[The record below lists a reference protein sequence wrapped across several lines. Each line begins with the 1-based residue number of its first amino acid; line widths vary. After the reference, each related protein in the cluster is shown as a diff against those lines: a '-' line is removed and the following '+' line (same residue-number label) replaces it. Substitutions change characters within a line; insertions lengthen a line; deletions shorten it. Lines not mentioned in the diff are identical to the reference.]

1 MRCMAKEE
9 RAYVDGALAVGLTAF
24 WAWTHLM
31 AFRPHAWLVGDQ
43 ADVGVAWI
51 VSNFA
56 SLVALALMFF
66 VGRRHAGAFRSRGC
80 IGAVAVVGACSGAG
94 LVAPGVPDALRMA
107 CTVAASA
114 CDMAFIGC
122 WAAPYVAADGRGRR
136 TAVTL
141 AAIVAS
147 FAAYLALAALP
158 GVWAPAAMAAL
169 PVVSAACLWR
179 TAGSGHDAAGAGALG
194 PEPAAVS
201 QKQEAVRPP
210 LLVLGF
216 IMVFSIP
223 LNFLQTR
230 GIGFSGAETGY
241 VGPFALALALL
252 ASACV
257 AELACSH
264 RGWSVLPLAMVL
276 LLSLAL
282 LGSPVSYG
290 EGWVTSGVTLA
301 GYFLFLS
308 VTYLQL
314 GRCVDEGAGG
324 ANPVC
329 VFSAGMLANAL
340 GLLLGTALGFFAQA
354 VSVGVANVVTLVIVY
369 GLFVLGMAL
378 LPHRMKQLLLN
389 QKAGERD
396 VSPKNQYVASMVQ
409 SINEQCARVA
419 ECFGLTEREGVVLG
433 YLVRGW
439 SLQMIA
445 EEENLARSTIKTHVT
460 HIYQKLGVHTR
471 EELVLVVESVGE

>member
-1 MRCMAKEE
+1 MAKEE
-9 RAYVDGALAVGLTAF
+9 RAYVDAVLAVGLTAF

-31 AFRPHAWLVGDQ
+31 AFRPHAWLAGNQ

-66 VGRRHAGAFRSRGC
+66 AGRGHAGVFRSWGC

-94 LVAPGVPDALRMA
+94 LVAPGVPDVLRMA
-107 CTVAASA
+107 CTVAVSA

-122 WAAPYVAADGRGRR
+122 WAAPYVAAGGRGHR
-136 TAVTL
+136 TVVTL

-147 FAAYLALAALP
+147 FAVYLALAALP
-158 GVWAPAAMAAL
+158 GAWASSAMAAL
-169 PVVSAACLWR
+169 PVISAACLWR
-179 TAGSGHDAAGAGALG
+179 IDGASCAGAGADTPC
-194 PEPAAVS
+194 PEPTPVAA
-201 QKQEAVRPP
+201 QKSEAVRPP

-230 GIGFSGAETGY
+230 GIGFSGAEAGY
-241 VGPFALALALL
+241 VGPFILALVLL
-252 ASACV
+252 ACACA
-257 AELACSH
+257 AELACS
-264 RGWSVLPLAMVL
+264 RKGWSVLPLAMVL

-282 LGSPVSYG
+282 LGSPGSYE
-290 EGWVTSGVTLA
+290 EGWVASGVTLA

-314 GRCVDEGAGG
+314 GRCVDESSGN

-329 VFSAGMLANAL
+329 IFSAGMLANAI
-340 GLLLGTALGFFAQA
+340 GLLLGTVLGYFAQS

-389 QKAGERD
+389 QKAEERN
-396 VSPKNQYVASMVQ
+396 VLPKNQYVASMVQ

-419 ECFGLTEREGVVLG
+419 GCFGLTGREGVVLG